1 MKLIDAHAHLP
12 FPQFA
17 GDREEVIARARAA
30 GVGMINVG
38 TDLEISRAAV
48 KLAEQ
53 NDDMWATVGVHPTD
67 LPAADTLAQTLAE
80 LEKLAKHPKAVGIG
94 ECGLDYFH
102 VSNESERQRQAEI
115 FNHQIELAL
124 AVNKPL
130 MIHCRLAYQNLL
142 AIIKIF
148 PTVKGNVHFFAGDW
162 ATARQFLDLGFT
174 LSFTGVI
181 TFPRTDQYAE
191 VVRNTPLDKILVETD
206 CPYLAPVPH
215 RGKRNEP
222 LYVRCVAEKV
232 AEIKGM
238 WKEEAEKQLLENTLR
253 VFFKIPSP

>member
-181 TFPRTDQYAE
+181 TFTTDYDE
-191 VVRNTPLDKILVETD
+191 VLKNMPLDRILVETD
-206 CPYLAPVPH
+206 CPFVAPMPY

-222 LYVRCVAEKV
+222 AYVERVMARL
-232 AEIKGM
+232 AEIKGFPS
-238 WKEEAEKQLLENTLR
+238 AEVAAATLANTKRTFNLAA
-253 VFFKIPSP
+253 F